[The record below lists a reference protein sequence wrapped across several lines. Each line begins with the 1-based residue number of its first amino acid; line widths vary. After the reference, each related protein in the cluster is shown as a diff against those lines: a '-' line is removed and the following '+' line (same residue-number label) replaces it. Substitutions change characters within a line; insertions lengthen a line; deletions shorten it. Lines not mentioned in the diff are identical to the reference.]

1 MMADTAAAD
10 QQQSLLKRLGSYLRG
25 DSATTAQVREA
36 IEDAIEDADR
46 SDAELSAP
54 ERRMLAN
61 LLKFGD
67 LRVSDVMIPRA
78 DIVAVDEDMSFV
90 DFIAF
95 FRDMQHS
102 RIPIY
107 RETLDEP
114 TGLVLIKDVLGCL
127 EAQGD
132 GSFRW
137 KSGTIAQVKR
147 ELLFVPPS
155 MPLIDLLLK
164 MQTAHTHLALVIDE
178 YGGTDGLVS
187 IEDIIEEI
195 VGDIA
200 DEHDEELQQLRQ
212 SDDGTYLADARI
224 ELDDF
229 KEQTGVDLA
238 TEEAEQEV
246 DTLGGLVVS
255 VLGRV
260 PQRGEIVAHPSGAE
274 FEILEAD
281 PRHVKR
287 LRVRLPAAPAAAPT
301 DGKPA

>member
-1 MMADTAAAD
+1 MADTNGASD
-10 QQQSLLKRLGSYLRG
+10 QQQSLLKRLGTFLRG
-25 DSATTAQVREA
+25 DSAATAHVREA
-36 IEDAIEDADR
+36 LEDAIEESDR
-46 SDAELSAP
+46 DAEISAP
-54 ERRMLAN
+54 ERRMLSN

-78 DIVAVDEDMSFV
+78 DIVAVDEGMSFA
-90 DFIAF
+90 DFVAF

-102 RIPIY
+102 RIPVY
-107 RETLDEP
+107 HETLDEP

-127 EAQGD
+127 EAQDD
-132 GSFRW
+132 GGFRW
-137 KSGTIAQVKR
+137 KTGTIAQVKR

-164 MQTAHTHLALVIDE
+164 MQTAHTHMALVIDE

-200 DEHDEELQQLRQ
+200 DEHDEDVQQLRK
-212 SDDGTYLADARI
+212 SEDGTYLADARV

-229 KEQTGVDLA
+229 REQTGVDLA
-238 TEEAEQEV
+238 TEDTDQDI
-246 DTLGGLVVS
+246 DTLGGLVGS
-255 VLGRV
+255 ILGRV

-274 FEILEAD
+274 FEVLEAD
-281 PRHVKR
+281 ARHAKR
-287 LRVRLPAAPAAAPT
+287 LRVRLPAPPAAVPA
-301 DGKPA
+301 DGKSA